1 MSGKIHAKK
10 PISQATG
17 PTFDHNDPLK
27 FTNHGKTSGKTMS
40 NGVVNHGKGATQ
52 IENSTH
58 IPTMNADVKAEE
70 SKVMSEKAWF
80 DPHSTNKPR
89 SANDQPVMTNASKG
103 LKSEYR
109 K

>member
-40 NGVVNHGKGATQ
+40 NGVVKEAKGPTFT
-52 IENSTH
+52 ENSTH
-58 IPTMNADVKAEE
+58 IEPMNADKPAEG

-89 SANDQPVMTNASKG
+89 SAENAPVQTGAASR